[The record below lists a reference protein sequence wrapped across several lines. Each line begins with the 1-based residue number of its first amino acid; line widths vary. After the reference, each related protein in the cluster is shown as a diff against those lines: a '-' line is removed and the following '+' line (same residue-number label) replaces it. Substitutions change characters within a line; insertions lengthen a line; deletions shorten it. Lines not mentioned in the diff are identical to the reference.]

1 MDGKNRITL
10 IIWLRSGNVSSN
22 KFFHLY
28 MLQQKLE
35 DFFFFFFYKI
45 NIFTTNIP
53 NEYMLPTLG
62 KTFLEIK
69 VDI

>member
-1 MDGKNRITL
+1 
-10 IIWLRSGNVSSN
+10 
-22 KFFHLY
+22 